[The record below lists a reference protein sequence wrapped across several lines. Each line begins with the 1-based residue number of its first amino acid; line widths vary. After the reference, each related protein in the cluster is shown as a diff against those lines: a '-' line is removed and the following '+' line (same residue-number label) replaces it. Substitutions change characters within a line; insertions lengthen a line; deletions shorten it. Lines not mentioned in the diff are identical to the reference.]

1 MGASGV
7 LDDRGKDVCYGTT
20 VMYNNV
26 NAADLRTKKEQLVG
40 KSISYYY
47 VKKQSMYLFDDGVV
61 RRYIS
66 SS

>member
-1 MGASGV
+1 MGDSGV

-40 KSISYYY
+40 KSISYY